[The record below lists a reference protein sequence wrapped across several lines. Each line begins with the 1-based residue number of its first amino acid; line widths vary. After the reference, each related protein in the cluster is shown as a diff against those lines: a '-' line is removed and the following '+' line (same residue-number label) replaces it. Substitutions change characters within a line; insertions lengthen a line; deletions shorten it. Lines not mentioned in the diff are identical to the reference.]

1 MCSNLLATRILILSR
16 VLVIPCEDTVHYLQS
31 KLSLSQ
37 FYTNYSI
44 MAMSTIETG
53 PKLNWTRDN
62 QMYERYRVWK
72 KKVEFIFCSALADST
87 PKQLVSYLKYWM
99 ADQGIP
105 LIEKWEST
113 GKLDYSNAEETPATE
128 GGRRRILLSGYKVQ
142 TYWDLLDEEFKPK
155 GNKLLSIIELWTRS
169 KQGDKPLNQWLT
181 QVYNLVNICKYPE
194 DSTDRIIR
202 DVLIVGCNSNHAR
215 DKIIQQGEAV
225 TLNQVIE
232 ILQAEES
239 AYSTMKQIQ
248 DCEEKP
254 PASIY
259 YQAYDSRSKK
269 SKNPS
274 NEQNSSS
281 SSPTGSKRKC
291 FRCGE
296 PFSRQHMK
304 ECRAQNVT
312 CNGCGIKGHLK
323 KCCKKSGN
331 FPKDSSNQQNNQSP
345 STGSSRMN
353 FASTLPQTEAEF
365 FDEKGLLKHYNP
377 QVPQQHTGSMFILKK
392 VQDPNNAILLSED
405 GVEIQHNTS
414 TSVSDP
420 DPAPILS
427 PDFPFQEFPLRE
439 VVNQSQ
445 IDYYSIS
452 DTSDPRE
459 NSNSSRKAAKS
470 TDLPLKSCLANR
482 SHKELREIKGSA
494 ISTAPTQSSRDFNTI
509 SISDNC
515 ATRKSIPG
523 ITPRIMTDNPSIT
536 TTSPVETG
544 VTAIQA
550 EIPEE
555 IQVHS
560 SNYRSVI
567 PTDTQALT
575 ALQNLISDDFQAKNT
590 HSTQRKGEETP
601 DTRPD
606 IQDKAFQLIQK
617 IHNQLQQ
624 VQWDLQR
631 LHSLHKYEN

>member
-1 MCSNLLATRILILSR
+1 MNAT
-16 VLVIPCEDTVHYLQS
+16 E
-31 KLSLSQ
+31 
-37 FYTNYSI
+37 F
-44 MAMSTIETG
+44 G
-53 PKLNWTRDN
+53 
-62 QMYERYRVWK
+62 K

-99 ADQGIP
+99 GDQGIP

-128 GGRRRILLSGYKVQ
+128 GGRRRILSSGYKVQ

-194 DSTDRIIR
+194 DSTYRIIR

-215 DKIIQQGEAV
+215 DKIIRQGEAV

-239 AYSTMKQIQ
+239 AHSTMQQIQ
-248 DCEEKP
+248 GYYKKSTG
-254 PASIY
+254 SIY
-259 YQAYDSRSKK
+259 YQSYEKSKK
-269 SKNPS
+269 SKAPS

-312 CNGCGIKGHLK
+312 CNGCGIKVHLK
-323 KCCKKSGN
+323 KSCKKSGN
-331 FPKDSSNQQNNQSP
+331 FPKDSSNRQNNQSP

-365 FDEKGLLKHYNP
+365 FDEKGLLKEYNP

-427 PDFPFQEFPLRE
+427 PDSPFQEFRLTE

-445 IDYYSIS
+445 KDSYSIS
-452 DTSDPRE
+452 DTLVLRE
-459 NSNSSRKAAKS
+459 CSNSTKKAPTS
-470 TDLPLKSCLANR
+470 TDFSLKSVQNCSSDEEMAFSRDLT
-482 SHKELREIKGSA
+482 
-494 ISTAPTQSSRDFNTI
+494 ISTAPTQSLRDSNTI
-509 SISDNC
+509 SIPDNS
-515 ATRKSIPG
+515 ATRKSNPGIISG
-523 ITPRIMTDNPSIT
+523 ITPRITTDNPSIT
-536 TTSPVETG
+536 TTSPVETD
-544 VTAIQA
+544 VTAIQT

-555 IQVHS
+555 IKVHS
-560 SNYRSVI
+560 SSYRSVI

-575 ALQNLISDDFQAKNT
+575 ALQNLISDEFQAKNT

-601 DTRPD
+601 DTCPD
-606 IQDKAFQLIQK
+606 IQDEAFQLIQK

-631 LHSLHKYEN
+631 LHSLHKYKN

>member
-1 MCSNLLATRILILSR
+1 M
-16 VLVIPCEDTVHYLQS
+16 
-31 KLSLSQ
+31 Q
-37 FYTNYSI
+37 FYTNYSK
-44 MAMSTIETG
+44 MAMSTLETG

-62 QMYERYRVWK
+62 QMYECYRVWK

-99 ADQGIP
+99 GDQGIP

-128 GGRRRILLSGYKVQ
+128 GGRRRILSSGYKVE
-142 TYWDLLDEEFKPK
+142 TYWALLDEEFKPK
-155 GNKLLSIIELWTRS
+155 GNKLLSTIELWTRS

-215 DKIIQQGEAV
+215 DKIIRQGEAI

-239 AYSTMKQIQ
+239 AYSAMQQIQ
-248 DCEEKP
+248 GYEKKP

-259 YQAYDSRSKK
+259 YQSYDSRSKK
-269 SKNPS
+269 PKTPS

-281 SSPTGSKRKC
+281 SPGSTESKRQC

-296 PFSRQHMK
+296 PFSRKHMK

-331 FPKDSSNQQNNQSP
+331 FPKDNSNRQNQSP
-345 STGSSRMN
+345 STGPGKMN
-353 FASTLPQTEAEF
+353 IANAAPQIQADF
-365 FDEKGLLKHYNP
+365 FDERGVLKEYIP
-377 QVPQQHTGSMFILKK
+377 QNQQQHTGSMYVLKK
-392 VQDPNNAILLSED
+392 FQGNPNDDILFSD
-405 GVEIQHNTS
+405 NGVEIQH
-414 TSVSDP
+414 SVSDP
-420 DPAPILS
+420 DPAPIPT
-427 PDFPFQEFPLRE
+427 PDFPFQEFPLTE

-452 DTSDPRE
+452 DTSDPRKC
-459 NSNSSRKAAKS
+459 SNSSRKATKS
-470 TDLPLKSCLANR
+470 TDLPLKSGLNSS
-482 SHKELREIKGSA
+482 SHEELRENRDLTV
-494 ISTAPTQSSRDFNTI
+494 STAPTQSSRDSNTI
-509 SISDNC
+509 SISDNST
-515 ATRKSIPG
+515 TRKSTPG
-523 ITPRIMTDNPSIT
+523 ITPRIMTDNPSTPT
-536 TTSPVETG
+536 TFPVETD
-544 VTAIQA
+544 VTAIPA

-555 IQVHS
+555 VQMHS
-560 SNYRSVI
+560 NNYRSVI

-575 ALQNLISDDFQAKNT
+575 ALQNLISDDFQVKNT

-601 DTRPD
+601 DTRSD
-606 IQDKAFQLIQK
+606 IQDEAFQLIQK
-617 IHNQLQQ
+617 IHNQLQE

-631 LHSLHKYEN
+631 LHSLHKYKN

>member
-1 MCSNLLATRILILSR
+1 
-16 VLVIPCEDTVHYLQS
+16 
-31 KLSLSQ
+31 
-37 FYTNYSI
+37 
-44 MAMSTIETG
+44 MSTLETG
-53 PKLNWTRDN
+53 PKLDWTRDN
-62 QMYERYRVWK
+62 QMYECYRIWK

-99 ADQGIP
+99 GDQGIP

-128 GGRRRILLSGYKVQ
+128 NGRRRILSSGYKVQ

-215 DKIIQQGEAV
+215 DKIIRQGEAV
-225 TLNQVIE
+225 PLNQVIE
-232 ILQAEES
+232 ILQTEES
-239 AYSTMKQIQ
+239 AHSTMQQIQ
-248 DCEEKP
+248 GYDKKSTG
-254 PASIY
+254 SIY

-274 NEQNSSS
+274 NEQNSS

-304 ECRAQNVT
+304 ECRAQNVI

-331 FPKDSSNQQNNQSP
+331 FPKDDSNRQKQSSSTDP
-345 STGSSRMN
+345 SKMN

-365 FDEKGLLKHYNP
+365 FDEKGLPKEYNP
-377 QVPQQHTGSMFILKK
+377 QVQQQYQHTGSMFILKK
-392 VQDPNNAILLSED
+392 IQDPNNAILLSED
-405 GVEIQHNTS
+405 GVEIQH
-414 TSVSDP
+414 SVSDP
-420 DPAPILS
+420 DPAPS
-427 PDFPFQEFPLRE
+427 PDFPFQEFPLTE

-452 DTSDPRE
+452 DTTDPRE
-459 NSNSSRKAAKS
+459 CSNSSRKAIKS
-470 TDLPLKSCLANR
+470 GLNSST
-482 SHKELREIKGSA
+482 HEELREIKGSA
-494 ISTAPTQSSRDFNTI
+494 VSTAPTQSSRDSNTI
-509 SISDNC
+509 SIPDNST
-515 ATRKSIPG
+515 TRESNPG
-523 ITPRIMTDNPSIT
+523 IISKIMTDTPT
-536 TTSPVETG
+536 TFPVETD
-544 VTAIQA
+544 VTAIPA

-555 IQVHS
+555 VQMHS
-560 SNYRSVI
+560 SNYNYSM
-567 PTDTQALT
+567 PTDVQALT
-575 ALQNLISDDFQAKNT
+575 VLQGLVSDHFQAKNT

-601 DTRPD
+601 DTCSEL
-606 IQDKAFQLIQK
+606 QDETFQLIQK

-631 LHSLHKYEN
+631 LHSLHKYKN

>member
-1 MCSNLLATRILILSR
+1 
-16 VLVIPCEDTVHYLQS
+16 
-31 KLSLSQ
+31 
-37 FYTNYSI
+37 
-44 MAMSTIETG
+44 MSTLETG

-62 QMYERYRVWK
+62 QMYERYRIWR

-99 ADQGIP
+99 GDQGIP

-128 GGRRRILLSGYKVQ
+128 GGRRRILSSGYKVQ

-215 DKIIQQGEAV
+215 DKIIRQGEAV

-239 AYSTMKQIQ
+239 AYSTMRQIQ
-248 DCEEKP
+248 DYEKKP
-254 PASIY
+254 TASIH
-259 YQAYDSRSKK
+259 YQSYDSRSKK
-269 SKNPS
+269 SKVS

-281 SSPTGSKRKC
+281 SSPTGSNKKC

-296 PFSRQHMK
+296 SFSRQHMK

-331 FPKDSSNQQNNQSP
+331 FPKDSNRQNQSSP
-345 STGSSRMN
+345 TGPGKMN
-353 FASTLPQTEAEF
+353 IASAAPPLEADF
-365 FDEKGLLKHYNP
+365 FDEKGLLKEYNP
-377 QVPQQHTGSMFILKK
+377 QQQQYQHTGSMFVLKK
-392 VQDPNNAILLSED
+392 IQDPNNTILLSED
-405 GVEIQHNTS
+405 GVEIQH
-414 TSVSDP
+414 SVSDP

-427 PDFPFQEFPLRE
+427 PDFPFQEFPLTE

-445 IDYYSIS
+445 KDSYSIS
-452 DTSDPRE
+452 DTLVSRE
-459 NSNSSRKAAKS
+459 CSNSTKKAPTS
-470 TDLPLKSCLANR
+470 TDFSLKSVQNCSSDEEMAFSRDLTV
-482 SHKELREIKGSA
+482 
-494 ISTAPTQSSRDFNTI
+494 STAPTQSSRDSNTI
-509 SISDNC
+509 SIPDNS
-515 ATRKSIPG
+515 ATRKSNPG
-523 ITPRIMTDNPSIT
+523 IDTRITTGIMTDTPSTPT
-536 TTSPVETG
+536 TFPVETD
-544 VTAIQA
+544 VTAIHA

-555 IQVHS
+555 LQMHS

-601 DTRPD
+601 DTRSEL
-606 IQDKAFQLIQK
+606 QDETFQLIQK

-631 LHSLHKYEN
+631 LHSLHKYKN